1 MGDKKEPEK
10 KYEWVDVVK
19 KKKRTK
25 RTDVDIT
32 TSQVPGLEASE
43 IQRLMDLETA
53 MQTEMQEIID
63 TDEKR
68 NDLETYIFNMRD
80 KTSESGEYGAFIA
93 NADRDAFGS
102 SLTAAEDWLYDTED
116 ATKVMYIDKLVEL
129 KKVGDPVVWRFKEH
143 QIRDEWIKAVSGTI
157 SNYKMAAESPGEKYE
172 HISPDKL
179 AKIVSECD
187 SVSQWLSDL
196 QAKQALLQKS
206 DKPVLICAD
215 MEKKNQE
222 LAKLADEILKEAK
235 PKPAPK
241 EEEPKKEEP
250 KKEEEAPKEA
260 AAAEPPTE
268 GGVLDVD

>member
-1 MGDKKEPEK
+1 MGEEKKEPEK

-19 KKKRTK
+19 KKKQTK
-25 RTDVDIT
+25 RTDIEIV
-32 TSQVPGLEASE
+32 TSQSPGLAASE
-43 IQRLMDLETA
+43 VQRLMDLETA
-53 MQTEMQEIID
+53 MKSEMQEIIE

-80 KTSESGEYGAFIA
+80 KTSESGEYGAFIT
-93 NADRDAFGS
+93 NADRDAFGA

-116 ATKVMYIDKLVEL
+116 ATKVMYVDKLYEL
-129 KKVGDPVVWRFKEH
+129 KKMGDPVVWRFKED
-143 QIRDEWIKAVSGTI
+143 QIRHEWITALSGTL
-157 SNYKMAAESPGEKYE
+157 SNYKMAAENPGEKYD

-187 SVSQWLSDL
+187 SVSQWLTDL

-222 LAKLADEILKEAK
+222 IAKFADEILKDPK
-235 PKPAPK
+235 PKPAEPPK
-241 EEEPKKEEP
+241 EEEP
-250 KKEEEAPKEA
+250 KEEEAPKEEA
-260 AAAEPPTE
+260 AMEPPQE
-268 GGVLDVD
+268 GGCLDVD

>member
-80 KTSESGEYGAFIA
+80 KTSESGEYGAFIT
-93 NADRDAFGS
+93 NADRDAFAS
-102 SLTAAEDWLYDTED
+102 SLTTAEDWLYDTED
-116 ATKVMYIDKLVEL
+116 ATKVMYIDKLMEL
-129 KKVGDPVVWRFKEH
+129 KKMGDPVVWRFKED
-143 QIRDEWIKAVSGTI
+143 QIRAEWITALSGTI
-157 SNYKMAAESPGEKYE
+157 SNYKMAAESPGEKYD

-187 SVSQWLSDL
+187 SASQWLSDL

-222 LAKLADEILKEAK
+222 LAKMADEILKEPK
-235 PKPAPK
+235 PKAP
-241 EEEPKKEEP
+241 EPPKEEP
-250 KKEEEAPKEA
+250 KKEEEAPKEPA
-260 AAAEPPTE
+260 AAAEEPPKE
-268 GGVLDVD
+268 GGCLDVD